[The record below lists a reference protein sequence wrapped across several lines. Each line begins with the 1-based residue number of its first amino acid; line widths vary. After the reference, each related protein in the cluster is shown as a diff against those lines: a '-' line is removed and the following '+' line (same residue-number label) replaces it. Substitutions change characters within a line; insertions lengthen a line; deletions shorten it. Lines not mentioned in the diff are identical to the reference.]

1 MPRRPTNLAKF
12 IRSTVSLLGGIL
24 LEMVFVL
31 WFILLIFG
39 AAAVAVFLSN
49 LVS

>member
-1 MPRRPTNLAKF
+1 MPRRPSNLARF
-12 IRSTVSLLGGIL
+12 VRSTLFLLGGIL

-31 WFILLIFG
+31 WFILLILG
-39 AAAVAVFLSN
+39 AAAAALILSN